1 MIICNNVSFGYL
13 TGQEV
18 LRDISFEIARS
29 SFHFI
34 SGASGAGKSSL
45 LKLLSLTLR
54 ASRGEVTMFGHKI
67 SELPREELATAR
79 RKIGMVYQD
88 FRLINHLTVEENV
101 ALPLKIAGESKENIT
116 AKVDELLHWVG
127 LDEYKKVKPEIL
139 SGGQKQRVAIA
150 RAVVGK
156 PDLLLA
162 DEPSGNLDPALSLKF
177 MYLFEALNKAGTTVL
192 IATHAENL
200 ISMFP
205 YPVLRL
211 RDGRLVR
218 ETVV

>member
-1 MIICNNVSFGYL
+1 MITCENVSMGYV
-13 TGQEV
+13 TGKEV
-18 LRDISFEIARS
+18 LKDISLDIAKS

-45 LKLLSLTLR
+45 LGLLALTLK
-54 ASRGEVTMFGHKI
+54 ASRGNITMFGQDVAT
-67 SELPREELATAR
+67 LTRDELAGMR

-101 ALPLKIAGESKENIT
+101 ALPLKISGDSKADARE
-116 AKVDELLHWVG
+116 KVDELLKWVG
-127 LDEYKKVKPEIL
+127 LEDYRNVRPEVL

-177 MYLFEALNKAGTTVL
+177 MYLFEALNKAGTTIL

-211 RDGRLVR
+211 RDGRLVK
-218 ETVV
+218 ETVN